1 MYPMLK
7 RLLIISLLAP
17 LAACGL
23 TVTNEP
29 PTYEE
34 LDKAEQTA
42 VDIVYAELKALDS
55 KVRQRT
61 KVVFKRQ
68 YSLSPLVNKDRIIVD
83 FEGLLFSF
91 NFGDGRLRVAAW
103 ENLTA
108 NQRAV
113 VGTWFGTKGTATE
126 TTYKT
131 FVYRFMALA
140 QGMKQYMYNLNT
152 ANNVYEHK
160 YIFSME
166 FDSSRATHAYLSM
179 VGRKGVSSQVVKA
192 CKPILAMS
200 QHKSDFAKFFTA
212 KESAAKPMRF
222 PAAKKYLQDN
232 WRKLA
237 DPDDPTGYM
246 YFFCQAATI
255 GHKEAR
261 TFDAE
266 LKKIYEELDW

>member
-1 MYPMLK
+1 MK
-7 RLLIISLLAP
+7 HLLLISLLAP

-34 LDKAEQTA
+34 LDKPEQEA
-42 VDIVYAELKALDS
+42 VDIVYAELKALDA

-61 KVVFKRQ
+61 LAIFKRQ
-68 YSLSPLVNKDRIIVD
+68 YSLSPLVSKDRIIVD

-103 ENLTA
+103 ENLSA
-108 NQRAV
+108 SQRAV
-113 VGTWFGTKGTATE
+113 VGTWFGTTGTKTE
-126 TTYKT
+126 TTYKN

-140 QGMKQYMYNLNT
+140 QGMKQYMYNLDT
-152 ANNVYEHK
+152 ADNVYQHK

-166 FDSSRATHAYLSM
+166 FDSTRATHAYLDL
-179 VGRKGVSSQVVKA
+179 VGRKAMWSDVARA
-192 CKPILAMS
+192 CAPILAMS
-200 QHKSDFAKFFTA
+200 QHKSAYDKYFTA

-222 PAAKKYLQDN
+222 PQAKMYLQDN
-232 WRKLA
+232 WRVLS
-237 DPDDPTGYM
+237 DPNDPTGYM

-255 GHKEAR
+255 GQKEAR
-261 TFDAE
+261 PFDTE